1 MSTMLWLVTRLILLN
16 PVESVCRDPL
26 PQQQEEEQ
34 EADWSRAVDTE
45 DDFEDDFDYETDIVD
60 SDEGGHGEDTV
71 VMGHP
76 PHGDEVGDEDDIVV
90 AIPARGA
97 AAAATAPSSVSANT
111 DMPATKER

>member
-45 DDFEDDFDYETDIVD
+45 DDFDYETDIVD
-60 SDEGGHGEDTV
+60 SDEGGHEEDTV

-76 PHGDEVGDEDDIVV
+76 PHGDEVVVIEDEDDIVV
-90 AIPARGA
+90 AIPA

-111 DMPATKER
+111 DMEDMPATKEL